1 MATVIGIFED
11 FYLRK
16 KPFSPVVRPGSQT
29 RRFTQFR
36 IQLKYAIKLGGRI
49 SVNTIVFRIGKAFL
63 F

>member
-16 KPFSPVVRPGSQT
+16 KALPVVRPWEPNKTISLT
-29 RRFTQFR
+29 YR